1 MTKNLT
7 NELAQELYHIMK
19 DYWNLFRYFTL
30 IIDFM
35 SFFHKMI
42 SSTSYRITNLFPMI
56 FLENS
61 SNKLDFLDNYLNFA
75 ENMQKDIRVIQNKIS
90 NLSKNRNKINK
101 KEVTSLRNKINKTRN
116 YLKEYVEE
124 NRGDFFYF
132 LFFDLLVIFLVVFL
146 FLVLIKSVWVF

>member
-1 MTKNLT
+1 
-7 NELAQELYHIMK
+7 MK